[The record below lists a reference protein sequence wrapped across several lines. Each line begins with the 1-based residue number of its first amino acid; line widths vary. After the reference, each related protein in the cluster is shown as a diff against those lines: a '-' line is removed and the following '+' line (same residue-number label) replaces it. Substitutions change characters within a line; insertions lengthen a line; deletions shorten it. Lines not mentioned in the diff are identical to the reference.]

1 MRCCS
6 TWSWRAAVL
15 LWHIRGDSIQVKS
28 VFLPR
33 SELIKK
39 VAELRNSLTDVHEPF
54 NEQIAREMFLF
65 LIQPVLQRDQN
76 GPSCHYPPRRSLLR
90 PVSGVPG
97 PFGPHLSR

>member
-1 MRCCS
+1 MRYRSNRCF
-6 TWSWRAAVL
+6 W
-15 LWHIRGDSIQVKS
+15 
-28 VFLPR
+28 PR

-65 LIQPVLQRDQN
+65 LIQPVLQQIKTNHLVIIPHEDLYYVPFQV
-76 GPSCHYPPRRSLLR
+76 L
-90 PVSGVPG
+90 PG